1 MEPIIKNLKVRM
13 KNLKFSIYITSFVF
27 LFSCTPETKTDNT
40 ETKIE
45 PIVTKPH
52 VVPPDFNADS
62 AFAFVKAQAD
72 MGPRTPGSKAHDNAV
87 AYFEKQFKKYGAEV
101 IIQKGNVTTYDNKP
115 WVLKNIIATYNSKAE
130 NRILLCAHWDSRPFA
145 DKDKKAENNTKAC
158 PGVNDGA
165 SGVGVL
171 MEIARL
177 ISTKSPDIGV
187 DIILFDL
194 EDYGD
199 DGGEPDTWC
208 LGSQYWSK
216 NLHVPYYGAK
226 FGILL
231 DMVGAKGA
239 TFYKEE
245 ISATYASE
253 ALNKVWATGQK
264 LGYTNFMNQTMGPMT
279 DDHVYINKLAQVPCI
294 DIIDY
299 RMNPATQHGGFF
311 EHHHTITDDIN
322 TIDKST
328 LKAVGQTLMEVIY
341 NE

>member
-1 MEPIIKNLKVRM
+1 M
-13 KNLKFSIYITSFVF
+13 KNFKISIYITFF
-27 LFSCTPETKTDNT
+27 LGLFSCGPETPKQEIDN
-40 ETKIE
+40 KVE
-45 PIVTKPH
+45 PVVTKPH
-52 VVPPDFNADS
+52 IVPPDFNADS

-72 MGPRTPGSKAHDNAV
+72 MGPRTPGSKAHDKAV

-115 WVLKNIIATYNSKAE
+115 WVLKNVIATYNPKATD
-130 NRILLCAHWDSRPFA
+130 RILLCAHWDSRPFA
-145 DKDKKAENNTKAC
+145 DKDKKPENNTKAC

-177 ISTKSPDIGV
+177 ISTKSPNVGI

-199 DGGEPDTWC
+199 DGGNPDTWC

-231 DMVGAKGA
+231 DMVGAKDA

-253 ALNKVWATGQK
+253 ALNKVWAAGQK
-264 LGYTNFMNQTMGPMT
+264 LGYTNFINQPMGPMT
-279 DDHVYINKLAQVPCI
+279 DDHKYVNELAQVPCI

-299 RMNPATQHGGFF
+299 RMNPATTHGGFF

-322 TIDKST
+322 TIDKAT

>member
-1 MEPIIKNLKVRM
+1 MKLLK
-13 KNLKFSIYITSFVF
+13 KIT
-27 LFSCTPETKTDNT
+27 LFSLAAVLFACEEN
-40 ETKIE
+40 
-45 PIVTKPH
+45 KPKEH
-52 VVPPDFNADS
+52 VVTEVPKDPKQHVTPPDFNADS
-62 AFAFVKAQAD
+62 AFVYIKAQAD
-72 MGPRTPGSKAHDNAV
+72 MGPRVPGSKAHDNAV
-87 AYFEKQFKKYGAEV
+87 AYYEKQFKKFGAEV

-115 WVLKNIIATYNSKAE
+115 WILKNIIASYNPKASD
-130 NRILLCAHWDSRPFA
+130 RILLCSHWDSRPFA
-145 DKDKKAENNTKAC
+145 DKDPKIENRTKPC

-177 ISTKSPDIGV
+177 ASVKKPDVGI

-199 DGGEPDTWC
+199 DGGNPETWC

-216 NLHVPYYGAK
+216 NLHIPYYGAK

-231 DMVGAKGA
+231 DMVGAKNA

-245 ISATYASE
+245 ISMTYASE
-253 ALNKVWATGQK
+253 AVNKVWGAAQN
-264 LGYTNFMNQTMGPMT
+264 LGYSNYFINQKMGGMT
-279 DDHVYINKLAQVPCI
+279 DDHKYVNELAQVPCL
-294 DIIDY
+294 DIIHY
-299 RMNPATQHGGFF
+299 EMNIASGRGEFF
-311 EHHHTITDDIN
+311 KHHHTTTDDIN

-328 LKAVGQTLMEVIY
+328 LKAVGQTLLEVIY

>member
-1 MEPIIKNLKVRM
+1 MINAKQIILIGLSLV
-13 KNLKFSIYITSFVF
+13 IFV
-27 LFSCTPETKTDNT
+27 SCTTEQPKEST
-40 ETKIE
+40 ETKVE
-45 PIVTKPH
+45 PIVNKTH
-52 VVPPDFNADS
+52 IVPPDFNADS

-72 MGPRTPGSKAHDNAV
+72 MGPRTPGSKAHDEAV
-87 AYFEKQFKKYGAEV
+87 VYFEKQFKKYGADV
-101 IIQKGNVTTYDNKP
+101 IIQKGNVTTYDKKP
-115 WVLKNIIATYNSKAE
+115 WILKNIIATYNPKAE
-130 NRILLCAHWDSRPFA
+130 DRILLCAHWDSRPFA
-145 DKDKKAENNTKAC
+145 DKDKKPENNTKAC

-171 MEIARL
+171 MEIARA
-177 ISTKSPDIGV
+177 ISTKSLNVGV

-239 TFYKEE
+239 TFFKEE
-245 ISATYASE
+245 ISSTYAGE
-253 ALNKVWATGQK
+253 ILNKVWSTGQK
-264 LGYTNFMNQTMGPMT
+264 LGYNHFINQAMGSMI
-279 DDHVYINKLAQVPCI
+279 DDHKYVNELAQVPCI

-299 RMNPATQHGGFF
+299 RLNPATQHGSFF
-311 EHHHTITDDIN
+311 EHHHTVSDDIN
-322 TIDKST
+322 TIDKTT
-328 LKAVGQTLMEVIY
+328 LKAVGQTILEVIY

>member
-1 MEPIIKNLKVRM
+1 MKLKY
-13 KNLKFSIYITSFVF
+13 LLYITSGV
-27 LFSCTPETKTDNT
+27 LFFTACQPEEKKEEPVKTD
-40 ETKIE
+40 EHPVVAKA
-45 PIVTKPH
+45 H
-52 VVPPDFNADS
+52 VVPPDFNTDS
-62 AFAFVKAQAD
+62 AFTYIKVQAD
-72 MGPRTPGSKAHDNAV
+72 MGPRTPGSKAHDKAV

-115 WVLKNIIATYNSKAE
+115 WVLKNIIATYNPKAQD
-130 NRILLCAHWDSRPFA
+130 RILLCAHWDSRPFA
-145 DKDKKAENNTKAC
+145 DKDKKPENNTKAC

-171 MEIARL
+171 MEVARL
-177 ISTKSPDIGV
+177 MSSKSPNVGV

-199 DGGEPDTWC
+199 DGGDPDTWC

-216 NLHVPYYGAK
+216 NLHTPYYGAK

-253 ALNKVWATGQK
+253 ALNKVWGTAQK
-264 LGYTNFMNQTMGPMT
+264 LGYSNYFMNQMMGSMT
-279 DDHVYINKLAQVPCI
+279 DDHKYVNELAQVPCI

-299 RMNPATQHGGFF
+299 RMNMTTQHGGFF

-322 TIDKST
+322 TIDKAT
-328 LKAVGQTLMEVIY
+328 LKAVGQTLLEVIY

>member
-1 MEPIIKNLKVRM
+1 M
-13 KNLKFSIYITSFVF
+13 KNLKFSIYLGFSAVF
-27 LFSCTPETKTDNT
+27 FSCGPDTPTENTDN
-40 ETKIE
+40 KVE
-45 PIVTKPH
+45 PVITKPH

-62 AFAFVKAQAD
+62 AYAFVKAQAD

-87 AYFEKQFKKYGAEV
+87 VYFEKQFKKYGAEV

-115 WVLKNIIATYNSKAE
+115 WVLKNIIATYNPKAE
-130 NRILLCAHWDSRPFA
+130 DRILLSAHWDSRPFA
-145 DKDKKAENNTKAC
+145 DKDKKPENNTKAC

-171 MEIARL
+171 MEIARV
-177 ISTKSPDIGV
+177 ISTKSPNVGI

-199 DGGEPDTWC
+199 DGGDPDTWC
-208 LGSQYWSK
+208 LGSQYWAK

-231 DMVGAKGA
+231 DMVGAKDA

-245 ISATYASE
+245 ISATYAPE
-253 ALNKVWATGQK
+253 VLNKVWATAQK
-264 LGYTNFMNQTMGPMT
+264 LGYTNFINQPMGPMT
-279 DDHVYINKLAQVPCI
+279 DDHKYINELAQVPCI

-299 RMNPATQHGGFF
+299 RMNVATQHGSFF
-311 EHHHTITDDIN
+311 EHHHTIADDIN

-328 LKAVGQTLMEVIY
+328 LKAVGQTLLEVIY

>member
-1 MEPIIKNLKVRM
+1 MIKNIHIFL
-13 KNLKFSIYITSFVF
+13 VF
-27 LFSCTPETKTDNT
+27 GAPLLLNSCGPEVKKEESVINNNPVVTKT
-40 ETKIE
+40 
-45 PIVTKPH
+45 H

-62 AFAFVKAQAD
+62 AYAFIKAQAD
-72 MGPRTPGSKAHDNAV
+72 MGPRVPGSKAHDMAV

-115 WVLKNIIATYNSKAE
+115 WVLKNIIATYNPKAQD
-130 NRILLCAHWDSRPFA
+130 RIMLCAHWDSRPFA
-145 DKDKKAENNTKAC
+145 DKDKKPENNTKAC

-171 MEIARL
+171 MEVARV
-177 ISTKSPDIGV
+177 IGAKSPNVGI

-199 DGGEPDTWC
+199 DGGGPDTWC

-231 DMVGAKGA
+231 DMVGAKDA
-239 TFYKEE
+239 TFFREE
-245 ISATYASE
+245 ISQTYAAE
-253 ALNKVWATGQK
+253 ALNKVWAAGQK
-264 LGYTNFMNQTMGPMT
+264 LGYDNFINLPMGAMT
-279 DDHVYINKLAQVPCI
+279 DDHKYVNELAQVPCI

-299 RMNPATQHGGFF
+299 RFNPGTQRGSFF
-311 EHHHTITDDIN
+311 EHHHTVTDDIN
-322 TIDKST
+322 TIDKIT
-328 LKAVGQTLMEVIY
+328 LKAVGQTLLEVIY

>member
-1 MEPIIKNLKVRM
+1 MSKIKYPIFIISCITVLASCQPEEKKEEFVKTEEHPKVA
-13 KNLKFSIYITSFVF
+13 KA
-27 LFSCTPETKTDNT
+27 
-40 ETKIE
+40 
-45 PIVTKPH
+45 H

-62 AFAFVKAQAD
+62 AFAYVKVQAD
-72 MGPRTPGSKAHDNAV
+72 MGPRTPGSKAHDKAV
-87 AYFEKQFKKYGAEV
+87 AYFEKQFKKFGAEV

-115 WVLKNIIATYNSKAE
+115 WVLKNIIATYNPKAQD
-130 NRILLCAHWDSRPFA
+130 RILLCAHWDSRPFA
-145 DKDKKAENNTKAC
+145 DKDKTPKNNTKAC

-165 SGVGVL
+165 SGAGVL
-171 MEIARL
+171 MEVARA
-177 ISTKSPDIGV
+177 ISSKSPNVGI

-199 DGGEPDTWC
+199 DGGNPDTWC

-216 NLHVPYYGAK
+216 NLHTPYYGAK

-239 TFYKEE
+239 TFYREE

-253 ALNKVWATGQK
+253 ALNKVWGTAQK
-264 LGYTNFMNQTMGPMT
+264 LGYSNYFLNQAMGSMT
-279 DDHVYINKLAQVPCI
+279 DDHKYVNELAQVPCI

-299 RMNPATQHGGFF
+299 RMNITTQRGGFF
-311 EHHHTITDDIN
+311 EHHHTVSDDIN
-322 TIDKST
+322 TIDKAT
-328 LKAVGQTLMEVIY
+328 LKAVGQTLLEVIY

>member
-1 MEPIIKNLKVRM
+1 MKLKY
-13 KNLKFSIYITSFVF
+13 LLYITGGVLFFTACQPEEKKEEFV
-27 LFSCTPETKTDNT
+27 KT
-40 ETKIE
+40 EEHPK
-45 PIVTKPH
+45 VAKAH
-52 VVPPDFNADS
+52 VVPPDFNSDS
-62 AFAFVKAQAD
+62 AFAYVKTQAD
-72 MGPRTPGSKAHDNAV
+72 MGPRTPGSKAHDKAV

-115 WVLKNIIATYNSKAE
+115 WVLKNIIATYNPKAQD
-130 NRILLCAHWDSRPFA
+130 RILLCAHWDSRPFA
-145 DKDKKAENNTKAC
+145 DKDKTPENNTKAC

-171 MEIARL
+171 MEVARV
-177 ISTKSPDIGV
+177 ISSKSPNVGV

-199 DGGEPDTWC
+199 DGGDPDTWC

-216 NLHVPYYGAK
+216 NLHTPYYGAK

-253 ALNKVWATGQK
+253 TLNKVWSTAHK
-264 LGYTNFMNQTMGPMT
+264 LGYSNYFLNQQMGAMT
-279 DDHVYINKLAQVPCI
+279 DDHKYVNELAQVPCI

-299 RMNPATQHGGFF
+299 RMNMTTQRGSFF
-311 EHHHTITDDIN
+311 EHHHTIADDIN
-322 TIDKST
+322 TIDKAT
-328 LKAVGQTLMEVIY
+328 LKAVGQTLLEVIY

>member
-1 MEPIIKNLKVRM
+1 MTKLNHIFVLVS
-13 KNLKFSIYITSFVF
+13 SI
-27 LFSCTPETKTDNT
+27 LLLNSCEPETKK
-40 ETKIE
+40 EE
-45 PIVTKPH
+45 PVINDKPVVSKAH

-62 AFAFVKAQAD
+62 AFAYVKAQAD
-72 MGPRTPGSKAHDNAV
+72 MGPRVPGSKAHDNAV

-115 WVLKNIIATYNSKAE
+115 WVLKNIIATYNPKAE
-130 NRILLCAHWDSRPFA
+130 DRILLCAHWDSRPFA
-145 DKDKKAENNTKAC
+145 DKDKNPENNTKAC

-171 MEIARL
+171 MEVARA
-177 ISTKSPDIGV
+177 ISTKSVNVGV

-208 LGSQYWSK
+208 IGSQYWAK

-245 ISATYASE
+245 ISMTYASE
-253 ALNKVWATGQK
+253 ALNKVWAAGQK
-264 LGYTNFMNQTMGPMT
+264 LGYANFINQSMGSMT
-279 DDHVYINKLAQVPCI
+279 DDHKFVNELAQVPCI

-299 RMNPATQHGGFF
+299 RMNTETQRGGFF
-311 EHHHTITDDIN
+311 EHHHTVTDDIN

-328 LKAVGQTLMEVIY
+328 LKAVGQTVLEVLY

>member
-1 MEPIIKNLKVRM
+1 MTLLK
-13 KNLKFSIYITSFVF
+13 KIT
-27 LFSCTPETKTDNT
+27 LFSLAALLFACEEDKPKEQVVT
-40 ETKIE
+40 ETPKA
-45 PIVTKPH
+45 PKQH

-62 AFAFVKAQAD
+62 AFVYIKAQAD
-72 MGPRTPGSKAHDNAV
+72 MGPRVPGSKAHDNAV
-87 AYFEKQFKKYGAEV
+87 AYYEKQFKKFGAEV

-115 WVLKNIIATYNSKAE
+115 WILKNIIASYNPKATD
-130 NRILLCAHWDSRPFA
+130 RILLCSHWDSRPFA
-145 DKDKKAENNTKAC
+145 DKDPKPENRTKPC

-177 ISTKSPDIGV
+177 ASLNKPNVGI

-199 DGGEPDTWC
+199 DGGNPETWC

-216 NLHVPYYGAK
+216 NLHTPYYGAK

-231 DMVGAKGA
+231 DMVGAKNA

-245 ISATYASE
+245 ISMTYASE
-253 ALNKVWATGQK
+253 AVNKLWGDAQH
-264 LGYTNFMNQTMGPMT
+264 LGYGNYFVDQKMGGMT
-279 DDHVYINKLAQVPCI
+279 DDHKYVNELAQVPCL
-294 DIIDY
+294 DIIHY
-299 RMNPATQHGGFF
+299 EMNVASGRGEFF
-311 EHHHTITDDIN
+311 KHHHTTTDDIN
-322 TIDKST
+322 TIDKNT
-328 LKAVGQTLMEVIY
+328 LKAVGQTLLEIIY